1 MANLTEAADLIRRAA
16 KLLDREASKHP
27 ITWRRFEVRLNDAG
41 ADKLEDIA
49 IELEITAALQES
61 ARLCQ

>member
-1 MANLTEAADLIRRAA
+1 MTRLTEAAELIRRAA
-16 KLLDREASKHP
+16 KLLDKEATAHP
-27 ITWRRFEVRLNDAG
+27 FTWRRFETRLNDAG